1 MCLCVKRRATRRV
14 KRRGVRR
21 ATRRVERRGVRRV
34 ERGCGCSAC
43 AARRAVGS
51 RCVER
56 CSRSLASAKGSRG
69 VKRRGGRSTG
79 AKSSGRVERCR
90 SRSTGAKSSGR
101 VERCRSRVASAKSG
115 GRVERCRSRVARTN
129 ARTISRCVAG
139 RSVKRCN
146 CTKNGTGVSG
156 SVVDSRPSSG
166 QRAIIFFDDNV
177 VNTENRCCITLNKY
191 LGGFFY
197 SRTIK
202 DFNSQLTNHIP
213 NMACR
218 KPRAARWR
226 CRDN

>member
-14 KRRGVRR
+14 ERRGVRR
-21 ATRRVERRGVRRV
+21 ATRRVERRGERRV

-90 SRSTGAKSSGR
+90 SR
-101 VERCRSRVASAKSG
+101 VASAKSG

-129 ARTISRCVAG
+129 ARAISRCIAG

-156 SVVDSRPSSG
+156 CVVDSIP
-166 QRAIIFFDDNV
+166 
-177 VNTENRCCITLNKY
+177 
-191 LGGFFY
+191 Y
-197 SRTIK
+197 S
-202 DFNSQLTNHIP
+202 
-213 NMACR
+213 A
-218 KPRAARWR
+218 
-226 CRDN
+226 